1 MSSVTLDDISNLTTE
16 VQALVAAGLPLET
29 NLAQAGQGYG
39 KRLGQLTES
48 ISTSLSE
55 GLSLEDT
62 IRNNKVGAPRMLAAA
77 VAAGVRTGQLGCTI
91 EMLGDL
97 ANDLVELRQRI
108 LQSITYPLTIVAMA
122 LLLFIVFVRNFL
134 AAIGDTLDDGA
145 AVAAQAASPLRQM
158 IAIDAQYW
166 WWPLLFPAV
175 GVLLALVWI
184 ASGRASSM
192 AFKGPEKILL
202 LLPGVGGMIRDLQFY
217 SLTRMLSLMVERE
230 LPLSDSL
237 LLAGACCGNSELDAA
252 CQQTATELQKG
263 NIPVPGKNENWQPG
277 NLPPLLLACVRNCSH
292 REDQFKE
299 RLGSV
304 VAYYGHRLSI
314 SVSWLRNIIPIAMLL
329 VIGGGTV
336 AMYAL
341 TVFLPIT
348 ELYRFLAPN

>member
-1 MSSVTLDDISNLTTE
+1 MSSVTLEDISNLSTE

-39 KRLGQLTES
+39 KRLEQLTES
-48 ISTSLSE
+48 ISIGLAE
-55 GLSLEDT
+55 GQSLEDT
-62 IRNNKVGAPRMLAAA
+62 IRNNRIGAPRMLAAA
-77 VAAGVRTGQLGCTI
+77 VAAGVRTGQLGSTI

-97 ANDLVELRQRI
+97 ADDLVELRQRV

-122 LLLFIVFVRNFL
+122 LLLFFVFIRNFL
-134 AAIGDTLDDGA
+134 AAIGDTLDDA
-145 AVAAQAASPLRQM
+145 ATAQSASTMRHV
-158 IAIDAQYW
+158 IAFDAQYW

-175 GVLLALVWI
+175 GLLLAFLWVVT
-184 ASGRASSM
+184 GRASSM
-192 AFKGPEKILL
+192 AFKGPEKVLL
-202 LLPGVGGMIRDLQFY
+202 LLPGVGAMIRDLQFY
-217 SLTRMLSLMVERE
+217 SLTRMLSLLVERE

-237 LLAGACCGNSELDAA
+237 LLAGACCGNSALDVA
-252 CQQTATELQKG
+252 CQQTARELQQG
-263 NIPVPGKNENWQPG
+263 NIPVPGKNENWRPG
-277 NLPPLLLACVRNCSH
+277 NLPPLLLACVRNCSL

-304 VAYYGHRLSI
+304 VAYYGRRLSI
-314 SVSWLRNIIPIAMLL
+314 SVSWLRNIIPVAMLL